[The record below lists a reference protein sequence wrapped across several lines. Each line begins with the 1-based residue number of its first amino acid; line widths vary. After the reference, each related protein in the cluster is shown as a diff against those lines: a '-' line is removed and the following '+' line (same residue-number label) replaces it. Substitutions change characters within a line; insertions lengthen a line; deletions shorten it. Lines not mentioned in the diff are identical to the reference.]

1 MTDKTARVQLK
12 QLMFHLDL
20 LTESGTRIG
29 VRYVKHLEGPIWEL
43 TPGDNRVLFF
53 VWTGSRFVLLHAFRK
68 KTQKTPQGEISLAE
82 ERKADYLQRRKHHG

>member
-68 KTQKTPQGEISLAE
+68 KTQKTPLKEIAQ
-82 ERKADYLQRRKHHG
+82 ARRECSDWIKRHPE